1 MPQATVPTFYLHAKL
16 HRPALP
22 EDYISRPRLLAQL
35 DKTLHY
41 RLGTIT
47 APAGYGKS
55 TLASAWVEQVD
66 YPVVWLSLDQADDDL
81 VTFVNY
87 FVFAVRSVVP
97 EFGERVL
104 TLAQA
109 SSRPPLVTIITYLLH
124 ALDQLEQD
132 IVLVLDDFHLITSG
146 EVHELLGK
154 LLYYQMPHF
163 HLLITSR
170 HDLPRPLATLRAKG
184 RLVELRAKDLA
195 FSKTEV
201 ADFVQKALPAF
212 FDTETIRNLTEKT
225 EGWPVGLRLVTIA
238 VRRWGVVDHKPTVLQ
253 VEDAY
258 VFEYLV
264 NEILSRQPTAV
275 RDFLL
280 KSAILNRFCVPLCA
294 AILRPETAVQKIID
308 QLEREGLFIES
319 LDKHKAWYRYH
330 HLFREVLLHQLE
342 EQLPP
347 AEISA
352 IRLQAS
358 NWLAE
363 NGFVEE
369 AIEYALAGDD
379 LKKAADILAEQ
390 GFTLINEERWLLLE
404 NLLNK
409 FPPAAINENPDLLLL
424 VGWLS
429 LTRMQ
434 LPRMENIRSYL
445 AKHPEAASLT
455 LAKGR
460 FMHCSIHM
468 FAAIKYDWASDYEK
482 AIFHAR
488 QALTDAR
495 PEWGVL
501 LSYSWVHLGIAS
513 HHLVGEQAALVALAN
528 DSLQAESIP
537 SRLRRQ
543 IAIGCV
549 DWLSGDLD
557 KLLQTARQAL
567 ALMQG
572 LRLPKSSTMFHYLAG
587 SAYYQ
592 QNDLNRA
599 AQHFSVVVDLGY
611 GALPLAY
618 VQSLIGQALIYQAQG
633 MSDEAWRMAETAVN
647 FGLATESPKNL
658 LLARAFQAELALRQN
673 KKERAILWATQQEGM
688 PPLGYTMPFMYQER
702 LALPQIWLAEESPE
716 SLHKAEV
723 ELTCVYDFV
732 SQHHNLPVQIKV
744 LTLQSLL
751 YQAQKKPRAAEEVL
765 VQAVRLAQ
773 FGGFIRPFVDLGPKM
788 AASLKHLYLQGHS
801 SAFFQQILDAFPA
814 SKPAPNVALPLAL
827 IESLTERETE
837 VLSLLAQRLSNKEIA
852 QIMVISPE
860 TVKRHTVNIYQKLQ
874 VKGRRQ
880 AVAKAYSLGL
890 LVDIT
895 SSN

>member
-1 MPQATVPTFYLHAKL
+1 MPNATVSTYYLHAKL

-22 EDYISRPRLLAQL
+22 EDYIPRPRLIAQL
-35 DKTLHY
+35 NKSLHH
-41 RLGTIT
+41 RLASIT

-55 TLASAWVEQVD
+55 TLASAWIEQVD
-66 YPVVWLSLDQADDDL
+66 CLAVWLSLDQADDDL
-81 VTFVNY
+81 VAFVGY
-87 FVFAVRSVVP
+87 FVFAIRSVIP
-97 EFGERVL
+97 GFGERVL
-104 TLAQA
+104 TLAEA
-109 SSRPPLVTIITYLLH
+109 SSRPPLVTLISYLLH

-132 IVLVLDDFHLITSG
+132 FVLVLDDFHLITSG

-163 HLLITSR
+163 HLLVTSR
-170 HDLPRPLATLRAKG
+170 HDLPQPIATLRAKG
-184 RLVELRAKDLA
+184 RLVELRAKDLR
-195 FSKTEV
+195 FSDTEV
-201 ADFVQKALPAF
+201 ADFVRKALPAF
-212 FDTETIRNLTEKT
+212 FDPEIIRNLTEKT

-238 VRRWGVVDHKPTVLQ
+238 VRRWGVADHRPAVLQ

-264 NEILSRQPTAV
+264 NEVLSRQPTAV

-294 AILRPETAVQKIID
+294 AIMGPETAVLKVVE

-330 HLFREVLLHQLE
+330 HLFREVLIHQLE
-342 EQLPP
+342 EQLPT

-352 IRLQAS
+352 IRLRAS
-358 NWLAE
+358 NWLAA

-379 LKKAADILAEQ
+379 LKLAADILAEQ
-390 GFTLINEERWLLLE
+390 GLTLINEERWLLLE

-409 FPPAAINENPDLLLL
+409 FPPEAINENPDLLLL

-434 LPRMENIRSYL
+434 LPRMESLRDHL
-445 AKHPEAASLT
+445 AKHARAGSLT
-455 LAKGR
+455 LEKER
-460 FMHCSIHM
+460 FMHCSIHT
-468 FAAIKYDWASDYEK
+468 FAAIKCDWASDYEK

-567 ALMQG
+567 GLMQG

-592 QNDLNRA
+592 QNDLNQA

-633 MSDEAWRMAETAVN
+633 MPDEAWRMAGTAVT

-673 KKERAILWATQQEGM
+673 KKEKAALWAAQQEDM
-688 PPLGYTMPFMYQER
+688 PPSGFTMPFMYQER
-702 LALPQIWLAEESPE
+702 LALPQVWLAEETPD
-716 SLHKAEV
+716 SLRKAEV
-723 ELTCVYDFV
+723 ELARVFDFV
-732 SQHHNLPVQIKV
+732 SQHHNLPVQVKV
-744 LTLQSLL
+744 LALQSLL
-751 YQAQKKPRAAEEVL
+751 YHAQNNPRISEEVL
-765 VQAVRLAQ
+765 AQAIRLAQ
-773 FGGFIRPFVDLGPKM
+773 FGSFIRPFVDLGPKM
-788 AASLKHLYLQGHS
+788 AALLKHLYMQGHS
-801 SAFFQQILDAFPA
+801 SAFLQQILDAFPA
-814 SKPAPNVALPLAL
+814 ARPTPNVALPPVL

-837 VLSLLAQRLSNKEIA
+837 VLGLLAQRLSNKEIA

-874 VKGRRQ
+874 VKSRRQ

-890 LVDIT
+890 LVNVV
-895 SSN
+895 SST